1 MLTDKQ
7 LASYAELCIKIGV
20 NLQKNQSVCINTPV
34 ECADIARYIA
44 EAAYT
49 HGAKKVLVE
58 YRDEKLS
65 RIKYDH
71 ETIETLKEIP
81 QWFIDKKNDIVKE
94 KMCVISI
101 AAGDPSIFA
110 GVDPEKLK
118 ASSIATRTAL
128 KAYQA
133 ASMSNVIRWLVVSVP
148 TKAWAKQVFPGQ
160 ENPVDKLWNA
170 IALSMHLD
178 TENPLKAWEKHIET
192 LNRRAKFLNDH
203 NFEYIHMTSKNGTD
217 LKVGLAKDH
226 IWCAAQEMAQDGIAF
241 TANMPT
247 EEIFT
252 APHKYNVNG
261 VVKNAL
267 PLVNQGNIIDDFSV
281 TFKDGRV
288 TDFSA
293 GKGYDAL
300 KNIIETDAGSRHI
313 GEIALI
319 GKKSP
324 IHEMGLLFYNT
335 LFDENASCHL
345 AFGKAYPTN
354 VKNGSK
360 MTVAKLDKMGVNDS
374 MEHCDF
380 MVGTNDMDIL
390 GVTHDG
396 KKIQLFVD
404 GEWVI

>member
-1 MLTDKQ
+1 MLTKQQ
-7 LASYAELCIKIGV
+7 LAHYAELCIKIGV
-20 NLQKNQSVCINTPV
+20 NLQKGQSLCINSPV

-44 EAAYT
+44 EAAYK
-49 HGAKKVLVE
+49 HGAKKVLVD

-71 ETIETLKEIP
+71 ETIETLKEVP

-128 KAYQA
+128 KEYQA

-148 TKAWAKQVFPGQ
+148 TEAWAKQVFPGA
-160 ENPVDKLWNA
+160 ENPVDKLWDA
-170 IALSMHLD
+170 IALTMRLNEKD
-178 TENPLKAWEKHIET
+178 PTAAWEKHIAT
-192 LNRRAKFLNDH
+192 LNRRAMFLNGHDFDYLH
-203 NFEYIHMTSKNGTD
+203 LTSKNGTD
-217 LKVGLAKDH
+217 LKVGLALGH
-226 IWCAAQEMAQDGIAF
+226 IWCAAQEMAQDDIAF

-267 PLVNQGNIIDDFSV
+267 PLVNQGNIIDDFSI

-288 TDFSA
+288 VDYSA
-293 GKGYDAL
+293 KKGYDAL
-300 KNIIETDAGSRHI
+300 KNIIETDEGSRSI
-313 GEIALI
+313 GEVALI
-319 GKKSP
+319 GKGSP
-324 IHEMGLLFYNT
+324 IHKLGLLFFNT

-345 AFGKAYPTN
+345 ALGKAYPTT

-360 MTVAKLDKMGVNDS
+360 MTLEELDKIGVNDS

-380 MVGTNDMDIL
+380 MVGTEDMDIV
-390 GVTHDG
+390 GVT
-396 KKIQLFVD
+396 KKGEKVQLFKD
-404 GEWVI
+404 GEWVV